1 MVFSSR
7 RSFAL
12 GIVIISLAPGYSGS
26 VQDFLFGSIVG
37 VSNEDITQAAIM
49 GAVILLVLWLFHRQI
64 VTSAWTV
71 RVPARWACRCLPW
84 TLCCTFW

>member
-1 MVFSSR
+1 MIGIFFAA
-7 RSFAL
+7 SFAL

-49 GAVILLVLWLFHRQI
+49 VPLFCWCCGCS
-64 VTSAWTV
+64 T
-71 RVPARWACRCLPW
+71 ARL
-84 TLCCTFW
+84 